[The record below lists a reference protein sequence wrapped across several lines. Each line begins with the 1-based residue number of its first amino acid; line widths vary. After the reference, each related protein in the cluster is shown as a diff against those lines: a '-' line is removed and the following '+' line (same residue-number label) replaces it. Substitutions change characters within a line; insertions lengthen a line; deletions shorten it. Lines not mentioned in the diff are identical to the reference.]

1 MNEVTDR
8 PPRAPTLGESLLP
21 ITCLVVFLGAA
32 VINLEELPE
41 IYGITALL
49 NLLASIPY
57 FGAVLHA
64 SIPVQIPMMGATAV
78 AALQGLRLGWRWRDI
93 EESIKNE
100 IRLSLSAILILMLV
114 GVLIGTWIASGVVP
128 LMIITG
134 LSLLSPDWFLF
145 AACVICSIVALAT
158 GSSWTTAGTVGVAL
172 IGIGGGLGIPLPLVA
187 GSIISGAYFGDKMSP
202 LSDTT
207 NLAPAVAGSELFEHV
222 RHMMFTSGPSFIISL
237 ILFIILGRSY
247 GEGGVSLESVETM
260 VATVNEN
267 FDLSAWLWLAPVM
280 VVAMV
285 VMRMP
290 ALPAMFVGAG
300 VGGIFASVFQGMSLS
315 DVLLVTYDGYG
326 AETGIA
332 AVNDLLTRGGV
343 ASMYGTIGI
352 ILCAMSFGGVMEK
365 CGMLERVA
373 LALLSMARG
382 TTGLVW
388 ATLGTCLGINIIA
401 SDQYLSIV
409 VPGRMYRSAF
419 DKAGL
424 HPKNL
429 SRCLEDGGTLTS
441 PLVPWNTCGAFMY
454 ATLGVFPLLYL
465 PYAFFNLIN
474 PVISALYG
482 YTGWTMERLKND
494 RDDLSAESDLT

>member
-1 MNEVTDR
+1 M
-8 PPRAPTLGESLLP
+8 LP